1 MHDQS
6 QHRKKVRHFEDDLC
20 VHELTFSCYRRRS
33 LLTRDRWLTM
43 FSESVS
49 NATARHYFDL
59 IAFVWMPEHVHLL
72 VLPRSQQS
80 SISALLKAIKR
91 PFSFHIKR
99 MIESSDPHLLQQLTV
114 RQRPGV
120 MTFRF
125 WQEGPG
131 YDRNLCTAASISA
144 AMDYIH
150 LNPVRRGLCRESV
163 DWKWSSARFILRD
176 EVDEDLPRLHK
187 VDWQLLE

>member
-1 MHDQS
+1 MHHQS
-6 QHRKKVRHFEDDLC
+6 PHRKKVRHFEDELC

-43 FSESVS
+43 FSESVT
-49 NATARHYFDL
+49 NATARHHFDL

-80 SISALLKAIKR
+80 SISALLNAIKR
-91 PFSFHIKR
+91 PFSFRIKK
-99 MIESSDPHLLQQLTV
+99 ILESSDSHLLQQLTV

-120 MTFRF
+120 MAFRF

-131 YDRNLCTAASISA
+131 YDRNLCTAAAISA
-144 AMDYIH
+144 AIDFSG
-150 LNPVRRGLCRESV
+150 N
-163 DWKWSSARFILRD
+163 
-176 EVDEDLPRLHK
+176 RLHPPESGPTWI
-187 VDWQLLE
+187 VSEISGLEMVQCSIHPEG